1 VVVVLFIQRPGR
13 WRLRAVLVAYLT
25 CESYVSKRL
34 SGIIRGNLSTYIK
47 SLLRLSLVTVA
58 MSTMSLLSVN
68 TQRSPE
74 FTLLRLSR
82 QKGHDWDLDRL
93 QIIATEHYVQLWLC
107 ITLWNEGT
115 DNYWHGTEKEMGT
128 NTPTRKGIA

>member
-1 VVVVLFIQRPGR
+1 M
-13 WRLRAVLVAYLT
+13 RAVLVAYLT

-93 QIIATEHYVQLWLC
+93 QIIATEHYVQL
-107 ITLWNEGT
+107 
-115 DNYWHGTEKEMGT
+115 
-128 NTPTRKGIA
+128 